1 MSEAFPLIGHQAAAD
16 KFNRAKMSGRLHHGW
31 IFQGPS
37 GIGKSIL
44 ARRVAGWML
53 GAASMS
59 APADDK
65 TMQLILS
72 GGHPDLKWVKRE
84 LSEKGKL
91 RQDISVE
98 QIRELNKFFALRPA
112 MAGWRVGVIDA
123 LDEMNVSGM
132 NALLKTLEEP
142 PNNALLI
149 LISHGTQPILPT
161 IRSRCQVLRLYALS
175 ADDTKAVLSAHDG
188 ETALATELA
197 QGRPGYGLALA
208 QTGGAK
214 AVQTAK
220 AMLRNVRKPSGGVVS
235 AALSA
240 AVVDEGALR
249 AFEDT
254 LLAWVAEKAASE
266 AELSKTWLAMHEVR
280 ATAEELNLTPLQTA
294 TKLFATLQDGVK
306 AVSA

>member
-1 MSEAFPLIGHQAAAD
+1 MSEAFPLIGHTAASD
-16 KFNRAKMSGRLHHGW
+16 KFERAKESGRLHHGW

-37 GIGKSIL
+37 GIGKSIF
-44 ARRVAGWML
+44 ARRIAGWML
-53 GAASMS
+53 GADAPS
-59 APADDK
+59 AAADDK

-72 GGHPDLKWVKRE
+72 GGHPDLKWVQRE
-84 LSEKGKL
+84 LNEKGKL
-91 RQDISVE
+91 RQDITVD
-98 QIRELNKFFALRPA
+98 QIRDLNKFFALRPA

-142 PNNALLI
+142 PTNALLI

-161 IRSRCQVLRLYALS
+161 IRSRCQVLRLYPLS
-175 ADDTKAVLSAHDG
+175 DDDTKAVLKQQDG
-188 ETALATELA
+188 ETTLAAELA
-197 QGRPGYGLALA
+197 QGRPGYGLELA

-220 AMLRNVRKPSGGVVS
+220 AMLRNVRKPTGGVVS

-254 LLAWVAEKAASE
+254 LLAWVAEKAESDAG
-266 AELSKTWLAMHEVR
+266 LSSTWLAMHEVR